1 VSADPAADCPE
12 FLSLEGRAEWVRLVS
27 VLRRR
32 GLMDDTK
39 RAAIEAYCAAYG
51 RWREAE
57 QFIID
62 RGLFYKNDAGVVVA
76 NPMLDVSREASRQ
89 LTRYMK
95 LLDLVA
101 AGTGIED
108 GATPLRTDDIREF
121 FPGVKH

>member
-1 VSADPAADCPE
+1 MTDDAPN
-12 FLSLEGRAEWVRLVS
+12 FLNAHGLAEWERLVS
-27 VLRRR
+27 TLRRR

-39 RAAIEAYCAAYG
+39 RAALEAYCAAYG

-57 QFIID
+57 IHLAEK
-62 RGLFYKNDAGVVVA
+62 GLFFKRSDGSIAPS
-76 NPMLDVSREASRQ
+76 PMLEISRESSRQ